1 MYVDWILVIDRY
13 LYLARLVIAVN
24 IDVDVRVIAPAG
36 TKTGHWSESLTS
48 QVSGYRSQVSGH
60 RSQVTNK
67 KKSHVSLCTYC

>member
-1 MYVDWILVIDRY
+1 MYLDWILVIDRY

-24 IDVDVRVIAPAG
+24 IDVDVRVIAPSG
-36 TKTGHWSESLTS
+36 TKTGHWSESLT
-48 QVSGYRSQVSGH
+48 SQVSGH